1 MQRIFTWLDRFMRLD
16 EVIATAAIFAL
27 FLVAIS
33 NIFMRY
39 LFNSPLA
46 WTEEI
51 LQMLLVWASFLGA
64 SALVRRREH
73 VFISFVTDKLPP
85 RLAHWNEQ
93 IFSVGIILV
102 SAAVMLYWGTEL
114 LGYSA
119 YRSTP
124 MLQIP
129 YYWIHVA
136 IPVSAVIMIYHC
148 VVRLVRQHSP

>member
-51 LQMLLVWASFLGA
+51 LQMLLVWAAFLGA
-64 SALVRRREH
+64 SALVRRRGMC
-73 VFISFVTDKLPP
+73 S
-85 RLAHWNEQ
+85 
-93 IFSVGIILV
+93 LV
-102 SAAVMLYWGTEL
+102 L
-114 LGYSA
+114 
-119 YRSTP
+119 
-124 MLQIP
+124 
-129 YYWIHVA
+129 
-136 IPVSAVIMIYHC
+136 
-148 VVRLVRQHSP
+148 